1 MIKQIVTSIW
11 FLALIIAI
19 PVIVFLPDI
28 FSKYQTDLLFK
39 QPTDSNIIHIYFEDL
54 NGDGTIEKITC
65 HKNSVNEL
73 AFQLHSEDGAIK
85 SQHNFNYNYFYRIN
99 NIYFGDIDDNG
110 QQEIYGFTLKK
121 DSLFLNWF
129 EPTISNEKQKSRF
142 IAEVNTFDNG
152 KIDIS
157 ILHFEVVDLD
167 NDTKNEIL
175 ISIEAGYSIHPR
187 VLIVYKPDE
196 DKFIRSADW
205 GINSYTPFL
214 HDLNNDG
221 VFEIVASS
229 SASDNLLSATGV
241 PNVDDRPWLQVYD
254 AELNHFFEPVSFS
267 KGLSNTTET
276 FVTNDGKNELI
287 VFNCNRSRDVEEI
300 ICLYKFDK
308 NGNVKDSI
316 YLSDYGKN
324 FNFKVFQTNSEFI
337 FFAGNEV
344 LWINNNLKITQIK
357 EIPQSNSIVAIDTL
371 SKLKQ
376 PYYIALSQ
384 KRNKLNIFTEDFDEM
399 VTLDFENEIIKSVKT
414 NTNKGADC
422 FFVRTDDN
430 EYYYRFEKDVSYLL
444 KYPTYFLIYLLAV
457 SFIWF
462 IQIIREKQLR
472 EKFELQNQVR
482 ELQLKTFRNQ
492 LNPHF
497 IFNTFNGVASV
508 LKKGDSETA
517 YNVFMRFSKM
527 VRHILDNFDNDFLTL
542 KQELELVENYIELQK
557 FRFKEL
563 FDYKIQLSE
572 NKINNFIVPR
582 MIIQIRVENAIKHG
596 LIPKGGGG
604 LLKIGMKLK
613 FGNLE
618 IVIEDNG
625 IGRAMASGN
634 RTSSNGIGIKTIEG
648 LVEYIN
654 LGKKKKVLQQTIDLV
669 DEKGNPAGTKVVVI
683 IPSDLDPG
691 L

>member
-1 MIKQIVTSIW
+1 MIKRIITSIW
-11 FLALIIAI
+11 VLALIIAI

-28 FSKYQTDLLFK
+28 FSKYKADLLLQ

-54 NGDGTIEKITC
+54 NGDGTSEKITC
-65 HKNSVNEL
+65 HKNSANEL
-73 AFQLHSEDGAIK
+73 AFHIHSKDGAVK
-85 SQHNFNYNYFYRIN
+85 SQDNFNHNYFCSTN
-99 NIYFGDIDDNG
+99 NLYFGDIDNNK
-110 QQEIYGFTLKK
+110 QLEIYGFTLKN

-129 EPTISNEKQKSRF
+129 EPTISNAKQKSKF
-142 IAEVNTFDNG
+142 ITELNTFDSG

-157 ILHFEVVDLD
+157 IQHFEVVDLE
-167 NDTKNEIL
+167 NDSKNEIL

-196 DKFIRSADW
+196 DKLIRSIDR

-221 VFEIVASS
+221 VFEIITSS

-254 AELNHFFEPVSFS
+254 VELNHFFEPVSFS

-287 VFNCNRSRDVEEI
+287 VFNCNRSRDVKHI
-300 ICLYKFDK
+300 ICVYKFDK
-308 NGNVKDSI
+308 SGNIKDSI
-316 YLSDYGKN
+316 YLSDYGKE
-324 FNFKVFQTNSEFI
+324 FNFKVFQTNSGFL
-337 FFAGNEV
+337 FFAGNEI
-344 LWINNNLKITQIK
+344 LWINNNLKITQHK
-357 EIPQSNSIVAIDTL
+357 EITQSSSIVAIDTL

-376 PYYIALSQ
+376 PYSIASTQ
-384 KRNKLNIFTEDFDEM
+384 KRNKLNIFTEDFDEV
-399 VTLDFENEIIKSVKT
+399 VTLDFENEIIKSVKK

-422 FFVRTDDN
+422 FFVRTDSN

-444 KYPTYFLIYLLAV
+444 KYPTCFLIYLLAV
-457 SFIWF
+457 FFIWF
-462 IQIIREKQLR
+462 IQMIREKQLR

-527 VRHILDNFDNDFLTL
+527 VRHILDNFDNDFITL

-572 NKINNFIVPR
+572 SKINNFIVPR

-613 FGNLE
+613 DGDLE

-625 IGRAMASGN
+625 IGRVKASGN

-654 LGKKKKVLQQTIDLV
+654 LGKKQKVLQQTIDLV

-683 IPSDLDPG
+683 IPPNLNTG

>member
-1 MIKQIVTSIW
+1 MV
-11 FLALIIAI
+11 FGIAI
-19 PVIVFLPDI
+19 PAIVFLPDI
-28 FSKYQTDLLFK
+28 FSKYKADLLLQ

-54 NGDGTIEKITC
+54 NGDGINEIITC
-65 HKNSVNEL
+65 HKNSANEL
-73 AFQLHSEDGAIK
+73 AFQSHSKDGAVEN
-85 SQHNFNYNYFYRIN
+85 QQNFHYNYFYKTN
-99 NIYFGDIDDNG
+99 NLFFGDIDDNK
-110 QQEIYGFTLKK
+110 QLEIYGFTLKN
-121 DSLFLNWF
+121 DSLFLNWL
-129 EPTISNEKQKSRF
+129 EPTISNEKQKSKF
-142 IAEVNTFDNG
+142 ITKLNTFDNG

-157 ILHFEVVDLD
+157 IQHFEVVDLESD
-167 NDTKNEIL
+167 GENEIL

-196 DKFIRSADW
+196 DKLIRSIDR

-221 VFEIVASS
+221 VFEIITSS

-254 AELNHFFEPVSFS
+254 AELNHFFEAVSFS
-267 KGLSNTTET
+267 KGLSNTTEN

-287 VFNCNRSRDVEEI
+287 VFNCNRSRDVKNI
-300 ICLYKFDK
+300 ICVYKFDK
-308 NGNVKDSI
+308 SGTVKDSI

-324 FNFKVFQTNSEFI
+324 FNFKVFQTNSEFL
-337 FFAGNEV
+337 FFAGNEI
-344 LWINNNLKITQIK
+344 LWINNNLGITQHKKIT
-357 EIPQSNSIVAIDTL
+357 QSNSIVAIDTL

-376 PYYIALSQ
+376 PYYIALTQ
-384 KRNKLNIFTEDFDEM
+384 KQNKLNIFTEDFDEV
-399 VTLDFENEIIKSVKT
+399 VTLDFENEIIKSVKK
-414 NTNKGADC
+414 NTNKGTDC
-422 FFVRTDDN
+422 FFVRTDSN
-430 EYYYRFEKDVSYLL
+430 EYYYKFKKNISYLL

-457 SFIWF
+457 FFIWF
-462 IQIIREKQLR
+462 IQMIREKQLR
-472 EKFELQNQVR
+472 EIFELQNQVR

-527 VRHILDNFDNDFLTL
+527 VRHILDNFDNDFLAL

-572 NKINNFIVPR
+572 SKINNFIVPR

-604 LLKIGMKLK
+604 LLKIAMKLK
-613 FGNLE
+613 DGNLE

-625 IGRAMASGN
+625 IGRVMASGN

-654 LGKKKKVLQQTIDLV
+654 LGKKHKVLQQTIDLI
-669 DEKGNPAGTKVVVI
+669 DEKGNAAGTKVVVI
-683 IPSDLDPG
+683 IPPNINAG